1 MKILILIFI
10 LGFAQACTKNNDK
23 YVGENEDKIQ
33 QKTSSLDTVE
43 VSKLPFGN
51 ELLIKKFINNDE
63 LGFLDDSETQL
74 LEFEDSSFLSYYEN
88 FFKNSS
94 LPFNKFYKY
103 QQKNILDFGLN
114 YIEPLD
120 SINTYKGYY
129 SLTKRLPDIG
139 ENNIF
144 IMNSNKKNGEF
155 LNISNCIDLVVYNR
169 EKGIIN
175 NLNLAFSLSATDQRY
190 YNFFGDIHKYF
201 YIDSDYTIHI
211 KYFAVNND
219 SNSSLLV
226 YAKYKIQE
234 DGIIVRYF
242 DQENTNYKS
251 EFEEGIIKNHL
262 KEGVWKE
269 ALNNTLTNY
278 CIKNYK
284 NGIIT
289 GNIEIVNIDDN
300 EKKSSFFID
309 KNSYLP
315 LKN

>member
-1 MKILILIFI
+1 MKYLFVGLICGLF
-10 LGFAQACTKNNDK
+10 LMNCQNKEGTVSK
-23 YVGENEDKIQ
+23 E
-33 QKTSSLDTVE
+33 SSGSNLDTIE
-43 VSKLPFGN
+43 INKLPFGN

-63 LGFLDDSETQL
+63 LGFLDDSETKL
-74 LEFEDSSFLSYYEN
+74 LEFEDSSFLSYYEK

-94 LPFNKFYKY
+94 LPIDKFYKY
-103 QQKNILDFGLN
+103 KQKNILDFGLN
-114 YIEPLD
+114 YIEPID

-129 SLTKRLPDIG
+129 SLAKRLPDIG
-139 ENNIF
+139 KNNIF
-144 IMNSNKKNGEF
+144 IMNSNMKNGEF

-175 NLNLAFSLSATDQRY
+175 NLNLAFYLSATDERY

-201 YIDSDYTIHI
+201 YIDSNYTIHI

-219 SNSSLLV
+219 SNSSLLI
-226 YAKYKIQE
+226 YTKYKIQQ

-242 DQENTNYKS
+242 EQENTNYKS

-269 ALNNTLTNY
+269 TLSNTHTNY

-284 NGIIT
+284 NGITT
-289 GNIEIVNIDDN
+289 GNVEIVNIDDN
-300 EKKSSFFID
+300 GKKSSFFID

>member
-1 MKILILIFI
+1 MKYLFVGLICGLF
-10 LGFAQACTKNNDK
+10 LMNCQNKEGTVSK
-23 YVGENEDKIQ
+23 E
-33 QKTSSLDTVE
+33 SSVSNLDTIE
-43 VSKLPFGN
+43 INKLPFGN

-63 LGFLDDSETQL
+63 LGFLDDSETKL
-74 LEFEDSSFLSYYEN
+74 LEFEDSSFLSYYEK

-94 LPFNKFYKY
+94 LPIDKFYKY

-114 YIEPLD
+114 YIEPID

-129 SLTKRLPDIG
+129 SLAKRLPDIG
-139 ENNIF
+139 KNNIF
-144 IMNSNKKNGEF
+144 IMNSNMKNGEF

-175 NLNLAFSLSATDQRY
+175 NLNLAFSLSATDERY

-201 YIDSDYTIHI
+201 YIDSNYTIHI

-219 SNSSLLV
+219 SNSSLLI
-226 YAKYKIQE
+226 YTKYKIQQ

-242 DQENTNYKS
+242 EQENTNYKS

-269 ALNNTLTNY
+269 TLSNTHTNY

-284 NGIIT
+284 NGITT
-289 GNIEIVNIDDN
+289 GNVEIVNIDDN
-300 EKKSSFFID
+300 GKKSSFFID